1 MRANGFPMPGS
12 VTALRLKRLATF
24 AAVAVAALLIA
35 MKLAAWLLTDSVA
48 LLSSLIDSLLD
59 ASASLVNLIAVHHAA
74 RPADDDHR
82 FGHGKAEPLAGMG
95 QTLLIGASATLL
107 LFEAVPRLFAPQ
119 PVSQPGIG
127 VAVMVVSM
135 ALTVGLVW
143 FQRRVVAR
151 TGSLAVD
158 ADSLHYLSD
167 LLMNASVILALVL
180 THYLGWYVLDPLFAI
195 GIAVYVLYTALQI
208 AKRSID
214 VLMDRELPD
223 AERERIEAICRQHP
237 DVRGVHDMR
246 TRRAGA
252 TRFIQLHLELDGG
265 QPLRDAHQVAVA
277 VAAEI
282 RQAFPEA
289 EVIIHQDPV

>member
-1 MRANGFPMPGS
+1 MRA
-12 VTALRLKRLATF
+12 ATV
-24 AAVAVAALLIA
+24 ASVAVAALLITI
-35 MKLAAWLLTDSVA
+35 KLAAWLLTGSVV
-48 LLSSLIDSLLD
+48 LLSSLIDSTLD
-59 ASASLVNLIAVHHAA
+59 AAASLVNLFAVHQAT
-74 RPADDDHR
+74 RPADREHR

-246 TRRAGA
+246 PRRAGA

>member
-1 MRANGFPMPGS
+1 MRA
-12 VTALRLKRLATF
+12 ATV
-24 AAVAVAALLIA
+24 ASVAVAALLITI
-35 MKLAAWLLTDSVA
+35 KLAAWLLTGSVV
-48 LLSSLIDSLLD
+48 LLSSLIDSTLD
-59 ASASLVNLIAVHHAA
+59 AAASLVNLFAVHQAT
-74 RPADDDHR
+74 RPADREHR

-223 AERERIEAICRQHP
+223 AERERIESICRQHP